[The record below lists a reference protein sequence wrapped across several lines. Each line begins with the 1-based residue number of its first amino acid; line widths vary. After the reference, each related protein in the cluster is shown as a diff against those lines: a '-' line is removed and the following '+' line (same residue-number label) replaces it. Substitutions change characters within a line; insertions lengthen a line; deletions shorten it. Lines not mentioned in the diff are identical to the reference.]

1 MKQKKN
7 YQNQKKTRKGWILLS
22 ENIYYQSSHKHEI
35 TDTMS
40 LITELLEIQYLEE
53 NETSYRDRKMFED
66 RAEVKDSASD
76 TF

>member
-1 MKQKKN
+1 M
-7 YQNQKKTRKGWILLS
+7 S

>member
-1 MKQKKN
+1 
-7 YQNQKKTRKGWILLS
+7 
-22 ENIYYQSSHKHEI
+22 
-35 TDTMS
+35 MS

-76 TF
+76 TFQLHDFEKTTKPL